1 MIRNKIRVKEMW
13 IKTKNKETKVKL
25 IRKIKDKEKT

>member
-1 MIRNKIRVKEMW
+1 MIRNKIRVKEML